1 MSRKG
6 QTLRE
11 LLAPLREKYFI
22 SGEIN
27 TKLSDMS
34 LIPAKLDALSAKYS
48 DGHVYSLDGIS
59 VEYPD
64 WHFNVRASN
73 TEPMLRLNLE
83 AVTPELME
91 KKRDEVLA
99 LIRS

>member
-6 QTLRE
+6 QTLRD

-27 TKLSDMS
+27 TRVSDMRKVQE
-34 LIPAKLDALSAKYS
+34 KLDAIQARYQ
-48 DGHVYSLDGIS
+48 DGRVYSMDGIS
-59 VEYPD
+59 VEHPD

-83 AVTPELME
+83 ATSQRLMDQ
-91 KKRDEVLA
+91 KRDEVLG
-99 LIRS
+99 LIRA